1 MKPQW
6 RGRHK
11 MDEMER
17 HILFKSQRNA
27 YFFLVLALVVWSLYE
42 SWQVFTWHTTLNLLP
57 CLLLV
62 TAVLI
67 QGFSQLALLRRAVR
81 DNEESDETGPLARL
95 VVFACAVACAVA
107 TVGAAVI
114 LLCVRP

>member
-42 SWQVFTWHTTLNLLP
+42 SWQVFTWHTT
-57 CLLLV
+57 
-62 TAVLI
+62 
-67 QGFSQLALLRRAVR
+67 
-81 DNEESDETGPLARL
+81 
-95 VVFACAVACAVA
+95 
-107 TVGAAVI
+107 
-114 LLCVRP
+114 